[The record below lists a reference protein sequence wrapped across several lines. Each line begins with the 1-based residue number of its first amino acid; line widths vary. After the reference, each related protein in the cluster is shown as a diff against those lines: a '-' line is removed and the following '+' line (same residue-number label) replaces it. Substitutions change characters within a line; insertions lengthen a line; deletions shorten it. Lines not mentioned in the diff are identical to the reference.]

1 MNTFVFR
8 IKIATFLIHYETLII
23 PFLTLYFAL
32 PTKGKSYPNMLIF
45 LLLYA

>member
-1 MNTFVFR
+1 MNTFVFK